1 MLVII
6 IYISLSAVVAP
17 PDMVKTI
24 TEEEHDRIKG
34 SKKGSISSQSSLSKR
49 FLNADTMSLVIVYF
63 ADRKLFPF
71 YYYHRKRRGQ
81 YQWIKVFH
89 SEPEDF
95 ENFQMNVLIN
105 I

>member
-6 IYISLSAVVAP
+6 IYISFSAVVAP

-24 TEEEHDRIKG
+24 TVEEHDKI
-34 SKKGSISSQSSLSKR
+34 KGSISSQSSLSKR

-63 ADRKLFPF
+63 ASRKLFPF

>member
-6 IYISLSAVVAP
+6 IYISFSAVVAP

-24 TEEEHDRIKG
+24 TVEEHDKI
-34 SKKGSISSQSSLSKR
+34 KGSISSQSSLSKR

-63 ADRKLFPF
+63 ANRKLFPF